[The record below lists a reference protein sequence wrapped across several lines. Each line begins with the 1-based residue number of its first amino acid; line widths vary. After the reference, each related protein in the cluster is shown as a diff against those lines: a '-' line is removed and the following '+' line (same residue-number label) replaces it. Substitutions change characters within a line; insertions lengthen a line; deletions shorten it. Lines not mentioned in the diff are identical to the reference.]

1 MMQEKQMKEHF
12 CLCGSL
18 SLKRYDLLFDPNNY
32 IFQCKLEVTALCWN
46 PVYNDLFAVAF
57 GSCNP

>member
-1 MMQEKQMKEHF
+1 MTLGKQMKAHF

-18 SLKRYDLLFDPNNY
+18 SSKRYDPLFAPNSY
-32 IFQCKLEVTALCWN
+32 CFQCKLEVTALCWN
-46 PVYNDLFAVAF
+46 PTYNDLFAVAF